1 MKEESKIDKKYISK
15 AGLKARGWTDSMIRR
30 LLGDPDLTV
39 RNPYYRKAP
48 EMKLYLIERVN
59 RIEGSDIFLEL
70 KEKSMKRREAMKK
83 VAKMK
88 ESELLK
94 YVDSIEIEV
103 EKMEIEKI
111 KKLAIENYNFHQ
123 GEIDHIENMIFS
135 EKDLDNA
142 FLSRIMVNYIRH
154 NLTNYEDLLE
164 ELEGKVGKIN
174 AYIKLKNKILK
185 KIAEVYPDLKDE
197 CYNQMR

>member
-70 KEKSMKRREAMKK
+70 KEKSMKRSEAMKK

-94 YVDSIEIEV
+94 YIDSIEIEV
-103 EKMEIEKI
+103 KKMEIEKI
-111 KKLAIENYNFHQ
+111 KNLAIEEYNFHQ
-123 GEIDHIENMIFS
+123 GEIDHFENMLIGK
-135 EKDLDNA
+135 KDLDSA
-142 FLSRIMVNYIRH
+142 FLSRITVNYIRH

-164 ELEGKVGKIN
+164 ELEGKVGKYE
-174 AYIKLKNKILK
+174 AYIKLKNKILE

-197 CYNQMR
+197 CYKQMI